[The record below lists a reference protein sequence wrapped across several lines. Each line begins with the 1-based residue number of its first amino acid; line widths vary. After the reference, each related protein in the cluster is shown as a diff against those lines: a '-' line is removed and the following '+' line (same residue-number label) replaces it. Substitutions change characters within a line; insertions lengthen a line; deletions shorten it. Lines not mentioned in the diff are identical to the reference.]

1 MRSRWAM
8 PKTKKDEEVKA
19 GILITL
25 PYQLK
30 KHSLFKGPCPKWL
43 GTIKTMSNE
52 ILGNFTIKVVHLMA
66 ASFGNHEKRRINIVM
81 DALGFEYSHYNN
93 LAQEAEARVKR
104 KWKVSSLERL
114 LE

>member
-1 MRSRWAM
+1 
-8 PKTKKDEEVKA
+8 
-19 GILITL
+19 
-25 PYQLK
+25 
-30 KHSLFKGPCPKWL
+30 
-43 GTIKTMSNE
+43 
-52 ILGNFTIKVVHLMA
+52 
-66 ASFGNHEKRRINIVM
+66 M